1 MVGALQRAG
10 AWHGAVLT
18 LVTTAT
24 AAPLPAWLAAL
35 QLRAELL
42 RARDI
47 CECHGLSEVSAR
59 RGDLVFLI
67 HSSGTIITTAVPVAR
82 AGVARRPPLPRDR
95 AELGGRGGGGA
106 AHGPGHRGHQAGA
119 AQDRRQV
126 R

>member
-59 RGDLVFLI
+59 RGDLDLQLYNY
-67 HSSGTIITTAVPVAR
+67 HRCRSTC
-82 AGVARRPPLPRDR
+82 RPSWR
-95 AELGGRGGGGA
+95 GA
-106 AHGPGHRGHQAGA
+106 ATSAST
-119 AQDRRQV
+119 
-126 R
+126 

>member
-59 RGDLVFLI
+59 RGDIGFLI
-67 HSSGTIITTAVPVAR
+67 CSSTYNYHRYCSTC
-82 AGVARRPPLPRDR
+82 RPSCR
-95 AELGGRGGGGA
+95 GA
-106 AHGPGHRGHQAGA
+106 ATSAST
-119 AQDRRQV
+119 
-126 R
+126 